1 MRLLA
6 VALSGGGAKGAAHVG
21 ALLELEKMGI
31 KFDIV
36 VGTSIGALVGAGYAI
51 LGNSNLLYEYALR
64 LQKAPFIKKA
74 PTSRKIP
81 SILTCI
87 GANLLPSTL
96 PSFLYFYIL
105 KKVFKDITFEDLKI
119 KFYCTAVKM
128 ESEAL
133 VIFNEGPLFPALKAS
148 MAMPGAFRPVKIN
161 GSKYIDGGTLEKLP
175 ILTAKK
181 VGADK
186 IIALKLLSKKIKYE
200 EIKNASQAFDRMD
213 SIRENIYDN
222 LTKKFANVL
231 IELPTEDFNTLDF
244 TQTQAL
250 IDTGRKAV
258 LEKKEEILEKIL

>member
-1 MRLLA
+1 MLA
-6 VALSGGGAKGAAHVG
+6 IALSGGGAKGAAHVG

-36 VGTSIGALVGAGYAI
+36 VGTSIGALVGAGYAL
-51 LGNSNLLYEYALR
+51 LGDSKLLYEYALR
-64 LQKAPFIKKA
+64 LQKATFINKVPA
-74 PTSRKIP
+74 SRKIP
-81 SILTCI
+81 PILTCI

-119 KFYCTAVKM
+119 KFYCTTVKM
-128 ESEAL
+128 ESGDL
-133 VIFNEGPLFPALKAS
+133 VIFDEGPLFPALKAS
-148 MAMPGAFRPVKIN
+148 MAMPGAFKPVKIN
-161 GSKYIDGGTLEKLP
+161 GNKYIDGGSLEKLP

-181 VGADK
+181 LGADK
-186 IIALKLLSKKIKYE
+186 IIALKLLTKKIKYQ
-200 EIKNASQAFDRMD
+200 EIKNASQAFDRID

-222 LTKKFANVL
+222 LTEKFANVL
-231 IELPTEDFNTLDF
+231 IELPTQDFNTLDF

-258 LEKKEEILEKIL
+258 LERKEEILEKIS

>member
-1 MRLLA
+1 
-6 VALSGGGAKGAAHVG
+6 
-21 ALLELEKMGI
+21 
-31 KFDIV
+31 
-36 VGTSIGALVGAGYAI
+36 
-51 LGNSNLLYEYALR
+51 
-64 LQKAPFIKKA
+64 
-74 PTSRKIP
+74 
-81 SILTCI
+81 
-87 GANLLPSTL
+87 LLPSAL

-128 ESEAL
+128 DSGDL
-133 VIFNEGPLFPALKAS
+133 VIFREGPLFPALKAS
-148 MAMPGAFRPVKIN
+148 MAMPGAFRPFKIN

-200 EIKNASQAFDRMD
+200 EVKNASQAFDRMD

-222 LTKKFANVL
+222 LTEKFANVL

-244 TQTQAL
+244 TQTEAL

-258 LEKKEEILEKIL
+258 LERKEEILEKIS

>member
-1 MRLLA
+1 MLG

-74 PTSRKIP
+74 PSSRKIP

-87 GANLLPSTL
+87 GANLLPSAL

-105 KKVFKDITFEDLKI
+105 KRVFKDVTFEDLKI

-128 ESEAL
+128 DSGDL
-133 VIFNEGPLFPALKAS
+133 VIFREGPLFPALKAS
-148 MAMPGAFRPVKIN
+148 MAMPGAFRPFKIN

-200 EIKNASQAFDRMD
+200 EVKNASQAFDRMD
-213 SIRENIYDN
+213 TIRENIYDN
-222 LTKKFANVL
+222 LTEKFANVL

-244 TQTQAL
+244 TQTEAL

-258 LEKKEEILEKIL
+258 LERKEEILEKIS